1 MKNPLTKMLK
11 ADALA
16 LADEVAQ
23 LRKKIEV
30 YQERER
36 RIALIADE
44 FDRLGTE
51 WYFSPQLSER
61 YSDAAAKIREVLN
74 NVIIK

>member
-11 ADALA
+11 NDTLT
-16 LADEVAQ
+16 LADELAQ
-23 LRKKIEV
+23 LRKVIEA

-44 FDRLGTE
+44 FDQLGTE

-61 YSDAAAKIREVLN
+61 YSDAAAKIREVLSE
-74 NVIIK
+74 